1 MKLRKVLIA
10 TDFSEGARAAVD
22 RGVALAAISDAEVT
36 LFHVCCASPYFPT
49 VAEAL
54 PGSGHQLSDLM
65 QQRRDRGATQLA
77 AALAEVKERHPRV
90 RSELAEGQAAKAIA
104 RKATE
109 WGADL
114 VVTGARGA
122 TDDAVFIIGSV
133 AEGVVK
139 RSDTSVLVIRGD
151 GQRAGFSRI
160 LVSTDL
166 TEASKAVVPMALTF
180 ATPDVDVELLH
191 VVEWGEREPPFEASH
206 SARAD
211 FRDLWTSAVEEV
223 EQELSVLAGGVGREG
238 ATVRHTVL
246 TGVPAAAI
254 LGRARENDSDLLVVG
269 RRRDTPPLFASVAER
284 LTRHAHCSVLVAR
297 RLPRSQG

>member
-22 RGVALAAISDAEVT
+22 RGVALATVNGAEV
-36 LFHVCCASPYFPT
+36 LLLHVCCASPYFPT
-49 VAEAL
+49 AVEAL
-54 PGSGHQLSDLM
+54 PGS
-65 QQRRDRGATQLA
+65 QQQLA
-77 AALAEVKERHPRV
+77 ELMDRRRERGSEQLAELCAEVKERHPQV
-90 RSELAEGQAAKAIA
+90 RTELAEGPAAKTIA
-104 RKATE
+104 RVAAS

-139 RSDTSVLVIRGD
+139 RCDTSVLVIRGN
-151 GQRAGFSRI
+151 GHRRGFSRI

-166 TEASKAVVPMALTF
+166 TEASKAVVPMALIY
-180 ATPDVDVELLH
+180 ATSDVEVELLH

-211 FRDLWTSAVEEV
+211 FRELWSSAVEEV
-223 EQELSVLAGGVGREG
+223 ERELTALVQGVGREG
-238 ATVRHTVL
+238 ATVRHAVL
-246 TGVPAAAI
+246 TGVPAATI
-254 LGRARENDSDLLVVG
+254 LARAREHDCDLLVVG

-297 RLPRSQG
+297 RLPRRPG